1 MPRGNKRKRAGKR
14 NQKLAV
20 VKAQVTKLSEGIAKA
35 GIEFRKGS
43 ANSNNTNI

>member
-35 GIEFRKGS
+35 GIAVKRVLLR
-43 ANSNNTNI
+43 ANGL